1 MLPPVARARASAG
14 GCYPLPDLSPGNTDR
29 QYSLSGRLQLP
40 RVANKP
46 VKPVRYP
53 LTGVQGHANHSGH
66 SQDRSAYRVQSTT
79 FFRRKVI
86 HRISA
91 TNDRDVPSRIFQTV
105 STNGNCWIVLPG
117 SDRRKCHQANE
128 IGDFRH
134 LREALSAIKGPRK
147 RILARVRRPGRS
159 SRLRTPPVQRG
170 RPRPGWPGSSQ
181 STCATG

>member
-1 MLPPVARARASAG
+1 MLSPAARARASAG
-14 GCYPLPDLSPGNTDR
+14 GCYPLPDLSPGSTDR

-66 SQDRSAYRVQSTT
+66 SQNRSAYRVQSTT

-91 TNDRDVPSRIFQTV
+91 TNDKDVPSRIFRTV
-105 STNGNCWIVLPG
+105 STNGNCWIGLPG